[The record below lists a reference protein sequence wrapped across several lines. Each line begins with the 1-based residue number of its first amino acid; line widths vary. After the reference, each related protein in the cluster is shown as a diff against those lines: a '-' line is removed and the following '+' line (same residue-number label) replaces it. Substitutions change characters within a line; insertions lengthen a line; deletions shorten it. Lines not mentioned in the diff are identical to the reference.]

1 MRETAGLDGYQ
12 KRHRVDV
19 TTRHLARAFH
29 GVNPEVDLAV
39 AGADDRARRHGGVV
53 ARAEHD
59 SAGDIRAVQRPP
71 HRLARR
77 IADAFRVAFAQKTG
91 ACKRGG
97 FGGVNELE
105 GNLAARLE

>member
-1 MRETAGLDGYQ
+1 
-12 KRHRVDV
+12 
-19 TTRHLARAFH
+19 
-29 GVNPEVDLAV
+29 
-39 AGADDRARRHGGVV
+39 V

-59 SAGDIRAVQRPP
+59 SAGEIRAIQHPP